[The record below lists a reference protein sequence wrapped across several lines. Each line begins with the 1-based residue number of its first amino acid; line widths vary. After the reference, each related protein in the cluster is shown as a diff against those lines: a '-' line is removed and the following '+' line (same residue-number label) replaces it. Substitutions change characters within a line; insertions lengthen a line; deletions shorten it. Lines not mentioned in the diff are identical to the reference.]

1 MPKKLKSYLD
11 DDEFRA
17 KRVFLKFENKQNNFY
32 KGPAGYKRAIKKS
45 NYFSSQEQYKKNT
58 QVIVK
63 ITGNDGTFKK
73 LKSHIRY
80 ITRNGEIGVYTS
92 FGEIISGK
100 ENLKEI
106 WDNFNKDGYRIPTEK
121 ELFTNCQK
129 EKRETLHLVFS
140 MKDYTNASMDQI
152 RLAAMETI
160 KQKYPNNYFV
170 LAMHNDTAHPHC
182 HLVLKT
188 RDVFGRR
195 IDPKKKDLDDLR
207 KNFVLELNKLGVE
220 ASTRIKHKY
229 DDKEQEINTNIITV
243 SDKNLWSK
251 NKQNHHKPHYYQIV
265 SFGQANY
272 KFNPANESSYYVR
285 YRTSKGKD
293 IDIWANDLERVVT
306 ENNLKIGEYARL
318 AITGEQA
325 YEKTIYDKKTKRSYK
340 KTIYKKTWDISVEG
354 RAEKILKPLKKFSK
368 PMYEI
373 INNAASAE
381 IENNVEKLVVADNA
395 PSLSSNKIHKIQ
407 SSTHE
412 VKNKNFEME

>member
-45 NYFSSQEQYKKNT
+45 NYFSSQEQYIKNT

-63 ITGNDGTFKK
+63 ITGNDGTFEK

-195 IDPKKKDLDDLR
+195 IDPKKEDLDDLP

-220 ASTRIKHKY
+220 ACTRIKHKY
-229 DDKEQEINTNIITV
+229 DDKGQEINTNIITV

-251 NKQNHHKPHYYQIV
+251 NKQNQHKPHYYQIV

-354 RAEKILKPLKKFSK
+354 RAEKILKPLKKFSQPK
-368 PMYEI
+368 YETI
-373 INNAASAE
+373 KKAE
-381 IENNVEKLVVADNA
+381 ILAVHDYTANIVTADNA
-395 PSLSSNKIHKIQ
+395 PSLDTKTQKIKP
-407 SSTHE
+407 STHE
-412 VKNKNFEME
+412 IKKSNFEMD